1 MGVSLTEG
9 LFAPRQTN
17 TGLYIQLH
25 EEGYAIAEIAR
36 VQKAY
41 RLCCAMFNGR
51 YRKTGRPFVC
61 HAVGAASSVA
71 HFEKNVDFV
80 IAGMFHAAY
89 DSGQYPDGKSS
100 KRTDAHR
107 IWLEQRIGPK
117 AEELVARLIGLTFE
131 TGDPER
137 LAARDIARDEEDLL
151 FLVLAHEVDDLADGG
166 LAFAPKYGPSL
177 ASRITACAALAR
189 RIGRETLAA
198 TIEGYRVRYENL
210 EWLSELQETRL
221 EGFRVAPNLR
231 TYLKLR
237 RANLRGESVE
247 VL

>member
-131 TGDPER
+131 TGI
-137 LAARDIARDEEDLL
+137 LSDLPH
-151 FLVLAHEVDDLADGG
+151 AT
-166 LAFAPKYGPSL
+166 
-177 ASRITACAALAR
+177 SRAMRKTFFFWCSRTKL
-189 RIGRETLAA
+189 
-198 TIEGYRVRYENL
+198 TIWPMGA
-210 EWLSELQETRL
+210 WLS
-221 EGFRVAPNLR
+221 
-231 TYLKLR
+231 R
-237 RANLRGESVE
+237 RNTAHRWRRGSQRAQ
-247 VL
+247 LSPGA